1 MAEDREIRLKRL
13 RLRSWRRGIKE
24 MDLMLGTFA
33 DDAMASL
40 TDAQL
45 DAHEILMAEHDQDLL
60 VWFTGQE
67 DTPNALKDALLRVQE
82 HFLSKKAT

>member
-1 MAEDREIRLKRL
+1 MAEDRETRLKRL

-24 MDLMLGTFA
+24 MDLMFGAFA
-33 DDAMASL
+33 DEEMASL

-45 DAHEILMAEHDQDLL
+45 DAHEMLMAEHDPDLL
-60 VWFTGQE
+60 TWFTGQE
-67 DTPNALKDALLRVQE
+67 KTPEELKDALARVQN